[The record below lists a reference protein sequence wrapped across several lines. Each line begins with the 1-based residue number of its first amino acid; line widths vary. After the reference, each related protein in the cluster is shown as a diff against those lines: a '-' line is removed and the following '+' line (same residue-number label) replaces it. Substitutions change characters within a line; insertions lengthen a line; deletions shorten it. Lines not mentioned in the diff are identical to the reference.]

1 MEEQDK
7 TIEEM
12 VFVPK
17 DPKDELAAYVIE
29 RFKGAED
36 SRLYDEQRWLNS
48 YRQYRGLYTTD
59 TQFTETEKSKV
70 FIKVTK
76 TKVLAAYGQIIDVLF
91 AGQRFPLGV
100 ESTRIPTGVD
110 EAVNFDPKEPD
121 NALNELNN
129 VFGFPGDG
137 REIPRGSHTR
147 KLTTRN
153 ETWCLRR

>member
-7 TIEEM
+7 TIEEL
-12 VFVPK
+12 VFVPEN
-17 DPKDELAAYVIE
+17 PKDELAAYVNE
-29 RFKGAED
+29 KFKSAED
-36 SRLYDEQRWLNS
+36 ARLYDEQRWLNS
-48 YRQYRGLYTTD
+48 YRQYRGLYTSD

-100 ESTRIPTGVD
+100 EATRIPTGVD

-129 VFGFPGDG
+129 VFGSPGDG
-137 REIPRGSHTR
+137 KNIPRGATQES
-147 KLTTRN
+147 
-153 ETWCLRR
+153 